1 MDAGMQSERERDG
14 QHPHAP
20 QASSVGRHRAMGGP
34 RLSKLVHGTAV
45 VLTIGL
51 LPLSSFS
58 VSAQEAATPTTTN
71 GDYVLT
77 AAPQAPGAD
86 TDGDG
91 LTNQFEAS
99 FGGMLNPNDSD
110 TDHDNLRDG
119 DEFNNRYGVTYP
131 NVWDSDGDGLGDG
144 QEVFGYYGYVTRA
157 DVWDTDRDGRS
168 DGAEIFDNNPRTSP
182 VVFEP

>member
-1 MDAGMQSERERDG
+1 MDFQSFSRQPSEQSLPRQEERL
-14 QHPHAP
+14 HAMR
-20 QASSVGRHRAMGGP
+20 SP
-34 RLSKLVHGTAV
+34 RLSKFVQGTAV
-45 VLTIGL
+45 VLSIGI
-51 LPLSSFS
+51 LSIGSLS
-58 VSAQEAATPTTTN
+58 VSAQETATPTSSDST
-71 GDYVLT
+71 LR
-77 AAPQAPGAD
+77 AAPLPSGAD

-99 FGGMLNPNDSD
+99 FNGLLNPNDSD

-182 VVFEP
+182 VIFEP

>member
-1 MDAGMQSERERDG
+1 MFTAPISWLSVEHSLQRQAERHHAMS
-14 QHPHAP
+14 QHNF
-20 QASSVGRHRAMGGP
+20 V
-34 RLSKLVHGTAV
+34 KLVHGAAI
-45 VLTIGL
+45 VLAIGL
-51 LPLSSFS
+51 LPIGSLS
-58 VSAQEAATPTTTN
+58 VSAQETATPTN
-71 GDYVLT
+71 SDPSLR
-77 AAPQAPGAD
+77 AAPLPSGAD

-99 FGGMLNPNDSD
+99 FNGLLNPNDSD

-168 DGAEIFDNNPRTSP
+168 DGAEIFDNNHRTSP
-182 VVFEP
+182 IVFEP